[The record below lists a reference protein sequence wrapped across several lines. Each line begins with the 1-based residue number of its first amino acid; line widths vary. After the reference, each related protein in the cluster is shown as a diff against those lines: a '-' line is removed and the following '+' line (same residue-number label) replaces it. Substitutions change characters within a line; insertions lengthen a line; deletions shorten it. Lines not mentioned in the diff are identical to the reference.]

1 MIALKH
7 LESVTALGAVA
18 EYAPWFPL
26 YQNRGS
32 FLAHTAM
39 LWTIKLV
46 KSMCLTDTHDIT
58 LIGSYSDHTR
68 NEQFIFWHN
77 PST

>member
-1 MIALKH
+1 MTL
-7 LESVTALGAVA
+7 
-18 EYAPWFPL
+18 YA
-26 YQNRGS
+26 S
-32 FLAHTAM
+32 FLLAHTAM